1 MIHSK
6 LGFSRAINPR
16 FPRLRRKLTFALMRH
31 FSFLSFLFLLAV
43 SIQTGCHKD
52 PLDTDSDAQLLF
64 SRDTIVFDTVFTTV
78 GSATRHFLV
87 HNTSSKAVKI
97 SSIRMAGGSNSP
109 FHMNVDGVSCVSTG
123 DVLLRGGD
131 SMYVFVDVTINPNN
145 SNNPLLVEDSIVF
158 ETNGNV
164 QRVLLDAVGQD
175 AYFHY
180 YATLNCNE
188 VWTNDKP
195 HVIWGYAII
204 PSCCQLTIQPG
215 TRVHLHKNSVLAAD
229 SCASL
234 RVLGS
239 QANPV
244 TFQGDRLE
252 SDYAEEPG
260 QWGFIW
266 LSGGSRDNVI
276 DWAVIKNASAAV
288 RCDTMGASANPTL
301 KISNTKIRNMSYA
314 GILGVAGTWI
324 EGENVA
330 VSNCA
335 ESAVIAAYGGKYKFT
350 HCTFGDY
357 WNISSR
363 TSACVVLNNWYKID
377 DTHNSYRSID
387 ADFYNCIIYGD
398 QANEID
404 LDSNMAV
411 GEHFNYFFSHCLL
424 RTNVNVSNTNHFL
437 MNIYNQDPRFHDI
450 PNSDLHIDAGSPAI
464 DIGDPGFIIA
474 TDLDG
479 YNRPY
484 NSIPDAGAYEWHP

>member
-1 MIHSK
+1 
-6 LGFSRAINPR
+6 
-16 FPRLRRKLTFALMRH
+16 MR
-31 FSFLSFLFLLAV
+31 LLAFFTFCLV
-43 SIQTGCHKD
+43 LFISVFTGCRKD

-78 GSATRHFLV
+78 GSATRHFTV

-97 SSIRMAGGSNSP
+97 TSIKMAGGSSSP
-109 FHMNVDGVSCVSTG
+109 FHMNVDGQACVSTG
-123 DVLLRGGD
+123 DILLRGGD
-131 SMYVFVDVTINPNN
+131 SLYIFVDVTINPNN

-158 ETNGNV
+158 ETNGNI

-180 YATLNCNE
+180 YETLNCNE

-234 RVLGS
+234 KVYGS

-252 SDYAEEPG
+252 ADYAEEPG

-266 LSGGSRDNVI
+266 LSGGSRDNEI
-276 DWAVIKNASAAV
+276 NWAVIKNASAAV

-301 KISNTKIRNMSYA
+301 TIRNTKIRNMAYC

-324 EGENVA
+324 KGENVV

-335 ESAVIAAYGGKYKFT
+335 ASALICAYGGKYDFR

-357 WNISSR
+357 WTISAR
-363 TSACVVLNNWYKID
+363 TTACVVLNNWYKID
-377 DTHNSYRSID
+377 DSHNSYRSID

-398 QANEID
+398 QSEEIG
-404 LDSNMAV
+404 LDSNMAP
-411 GEHFNYFFSHCLL
+411 GEHFNYLFSHCLL
-424 RTNVNVSNTNHFL
+424 KTSHNVSNTNHFL
-437 MNIYNQDPRFHDI
+437 QNVYNQDPAFADI
-450 PNSDLHIDAGSPAI
+450 PNNDLHIGASSAAK
-464 DIGDPGFIIA
+464 DIGDSLIIVA
-474 TDLDG
+474 TDLD
-479 YNRPY
+479 NFPRPY
-484 NSIPDAGAYEWHP
+484 GASPDAGAYEYHP